1 MLRYLRP
8 LAERHGSHPVH
19 LHEEAREAGWSDAH
33 LLEAIALVSMESFTA
48 MINLAGEIPVDGSV
62 EETRLLRAA

>member
-1 MLRYLRP
+1 M
-8 LAERHGSHPVH
+8 H
-19 LHEEAREAGWSDAH
+19 LHEEAREAGWSDEQ

>member
-1 MLRYLRP
+1 
-8 LAERHGSHPVH
+8 
-19 LHEEAREAGWSDAH
+19 
-33 LLEAIALVSMESFTA
+33 MESFTA